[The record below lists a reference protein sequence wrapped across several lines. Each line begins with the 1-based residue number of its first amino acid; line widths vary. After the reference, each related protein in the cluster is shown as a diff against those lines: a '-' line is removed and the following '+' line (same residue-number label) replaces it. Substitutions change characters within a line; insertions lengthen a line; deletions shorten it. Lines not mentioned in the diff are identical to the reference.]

1 LFAKGYQKR
10 RASAKERK
18 ILKEQLFISDALIN
32 KMYHKQGKFAKFL
45 CEMINFGPCKLKYT
59 TKRVGNSKRLGD
71 L

>member
-18 ILKEQLFISDALIN
+18 VLKEQLFISDALIY
-32 KMYHKQGKFAKFL
+32 KIYHKQGKFAKFL
-45 CEMINFGPCKLKYT
+45 CKMVNIWPGKLKYT
-59 TKRVGNSKRLGD
+59 TNRVGNNKRLGD